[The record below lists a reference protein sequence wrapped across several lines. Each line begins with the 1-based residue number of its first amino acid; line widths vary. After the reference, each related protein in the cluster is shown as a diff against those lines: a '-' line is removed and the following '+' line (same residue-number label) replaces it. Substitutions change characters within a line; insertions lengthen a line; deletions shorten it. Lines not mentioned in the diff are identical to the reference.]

1 MIEVKGVSKQFRNET
16 AIHYGDLLFE
26 TGKKYMLLGAS
37 GCGKSTLLNMI
48 AGILTPD
55 TGEILMDGTAMN
67 RKSQQEKDRFRIDRI
82 GYIFQ
87 DFKLLEDMTVADNIE
102 LLRLERVDVTQMD
115 ALLKSLDI
123 YSQKNKKVRHL
134 SGGQKQRVAI
144 VRALVKKPEI
154 ILADEPT
161 GNLNFEIGKQVVA
174 ELSRAA
180 SGRTLIAVTHDE
192 RLAEYFDVVL
202 DMNKV
207 TSQNGGGVAC

>member
-1 MIEVKGVSKQFRNET
+1 MIEIKGVSKQFKNET

-48 AGILTPD
+48 AGILSPD
-55 TGEILMDGTAMN
+55 TGEILMDGAAMN
-67 RKSQQEKDRFRIDRI
+67 KKTQQEKDRFRIDRI

-102 LLRLERVDVTQMD
+102 LLRLEHVDVSQMD
-115 ALLKSLDI
+115 TLLKLLDI
-123 YSQKNKKVRHL
+123 YSQRNKKVRNL

-161 GNLNFEIGKQVVA
+161 GNLNFEIGRQVVE
-174 ELSRAA
+174 ELCRA
-180 SGRTLIAVTHDE
+180 SEGKTLIAVTHDE

-202 DMNKV
+202 NMNKV
-207 TSQNGGGVAC
+207 TSQKGGDAAC

>member
-16 AIHYGDLLFE
+16 AIHYGDLVFE

-48 AGILTPD
+48 AGILSPD
-55 TGEILMDGTAMN
+55 TGEILMDGAAMN
-67 RKSQQEKDRFRIDRI
+67 KKSQQEKDRFRIDRI

-87 DFKLLEDMTVADNIE
+87 DFKLLEDMSVADNIE
-102 LLRLERVDVTQMD
+102 LLRLEHVDVSQMD

-123 YSQKNKKVRHL
+123 YSQRNKKVRNL

-161 GNLNFEIGKQVVA
+161 GNLNYEIGRQVVE
-174 ELSRAA
+174 ELCRA
-180 SGRTLIAVTHDE
+180 SEGKTLIAVTHDE
-192 RLAEYFDVVL
+192 RLAAYFDVIL

-207 TSQNGGGVAC
+207 TSQQGGDAAC